1 MSNTQKLT
9 HAAERVHITVM
20 VDTVRF
26 VQKPRPRDSHLSNTT
41 NRALQHWRC
50 SLQGWW
56 KKVGLGCH
64 YLVLGRAPVLVHRGE
79 LLEEALRDEGCQGD
93 VAPVLLALLLGVLRA
108 LEGEAR
114 QPRQH
119 PPPRVHRR
127 HQLVR
132 GAQRHR
138 ERQLLP
144 LLQSMD
150 YRYFI
155 CFI

>member
-26 VQKPRPRDSHLSNTT
+26 VQKPRPRDLHLSNTT

-56 KKVGLGCH
+56 KKVGLGWD

-79 LLEEALRDEGCQGD
+79 LLEEALRDEGGEGD
-93 VAPVLLALLLGVLRA
+93 VAPVLLALLLGVLRSSFKRRSTQRFTITEKAPTRAFSWLNAPTSAFTFKTLSRHYAKWA
-108 LEGEAR
+108 LT
-114 QPRQH
+114 PR
-119 PPPRVHRR
+119 
-127 HQLVR
+127 
-132 GAQRHR
+132 
-138 ERQLLP
+138 
-144 LLQSMD
+144 
-150 YRYFI
+150 
-155 CFI
+155 

>member
-26 VQKPRPRDSHLSNTT
+26 VQKPRPRDLHLSNTT

-56 KKVGLGCH
+56 KKVGLGCCH

-79 LLEEALRDEGCQGD
+79 LLEEALRDEGGQGD
-93 VAPVLLALLLGVLRA
+93 VAPVLLALLLGVLR
-108 LEGEAR
+108 LSFK
-114 QPRQH
+114 
-119 PPPRVHRR
+119 RR
-127 HQLVR
+127 SRRRLIITEKASTRAFSWLKVPTTSTFTFKTQ
-132 GAQRHR
+132 
-138 ERQLLP
+138 
-144 LLQSMD
+144 
-150 YRYFI
+150 
-155 CFI
+155 C